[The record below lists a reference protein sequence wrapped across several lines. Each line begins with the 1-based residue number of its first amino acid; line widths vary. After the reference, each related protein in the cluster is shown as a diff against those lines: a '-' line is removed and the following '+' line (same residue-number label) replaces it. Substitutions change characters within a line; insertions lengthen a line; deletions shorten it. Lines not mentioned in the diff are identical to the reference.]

1 MSRVHSDQLGFDD
14 LLSSADADN
23 RARKFAGE
31 TAHLPGTMDEA
42 LPYYRLLLRKHHA
55 AMFNARVDEVMCLRG
70 EARNLALKLNGG
82 DPGILAGDDAPGYVL
97 MRKTG
102 AVTGSVPLWGQS
114 GEFVVT
120 VCNMRIR
127 VELDG
132 IFGIG
137 ASVHYWPGFAVHAV
151 ERDKPFL
158 SETGYRSF
166 LGIHA
171 EPQAGLVPDEF
182 VAKVIRAHVDRELKG
197 TLRMIE
203 PRYAA

>member
-1 MSRVHSDQLGFDD
+1 MIRIHSGQLGFDD

-23 RARKFAGE
+23 RARKFAGA

-42 LPYYRLLLRKHHA
+42 LPHYGLLLRKHHA
-55 AMFNARVDEVMCLRG
+55 AMFNARVDEVMRLRG

-82 DPGILAGDDAPGYVL
+82 DPGILAGENAPGYVL

-102 AVTGSVPLWGQS
+102 SVSGSVPLWGQS

-120 VCNMRIR
+120 VCGMRIR

-137 ASVHYWPGFAVHAV
+137 ADIRHGGNQAYYTVGADRIQMPPFEAFRDDHSAYIASWLKVPRDDKRAIFTAAAHAQRAV
-151 ERDKPFL
+151 DFL
-158 SETGYRSF
+158 HS
-166 LGIHA
+166 L
-171 EPQAGLVPDEF
+171 
-182 VAKVIRAHVDRELKG
+182 
-197 TLRMIE
+197 
-203 PRYAA
+203 